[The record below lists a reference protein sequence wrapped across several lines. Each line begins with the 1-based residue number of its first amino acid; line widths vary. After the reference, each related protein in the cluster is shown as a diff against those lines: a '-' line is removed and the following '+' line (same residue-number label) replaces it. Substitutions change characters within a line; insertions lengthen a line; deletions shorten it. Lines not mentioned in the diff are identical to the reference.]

1 MWRIN
6 CVIYKEKS
14 LNLKTIRT
22 NEPHMTSPSTKPEYP
37 KLPENTA
44 IPGQKKCSKNLEK
57 DKSSIMSNKNIIS
70 FQRYRNLSSTKNKKP
85 LDEKYLFGTSPQ
97 TTQKTIMA
105 YHNTLKSYARWASP
119 TSKAIKQL

>member
-1 MWRIN
+1 
-6 CVIYKEKS
+6 
-14 LNLKTIRT
+14 
-22 NEPHMTSPSTKPEYP
+22 MTLPSTKTEYP
-37 KLPENTA
+37 KLRENTA
-44 IPGQKKCSKNLEK
+44 TPGQKKCSKGFEK
-57 DKSSIMSNKNIIS
+57 EKRSIQSNKNIIS
-70 FQRYRNLSSTKNKKP
+70 FHRHRDLSSTKNKKS